1 MSEHYYSSN
10 PTTESNPQTWTYQ
23 LRGYTFT
30 FTSDSGVFSKNEV
43 DFGTRLLIE
52 SFEMPNIEGKV
63 LDVGCGYG
71 PIGLAVAKEDPARQV
86 IMVDVNERAVELSK
100 LNAKQNSITNVSV
113 YQSNLFEAIKNEI
126 FSVILSNPP
135 IRAGKKVVHQ
145 IFELSYKHLQQQG
158 ELWIV
163 IQKKQGAPSA
173 IEKLKSIFPEVE
185 IVTKKKGYFI
195 IKAKKH

>member
-113 YQSNLFEAIKNEI
+113 YQSNLFEAIENEI